1 MSYPGFQPNQQAQL
15 FAQTAQASASRAAQQ
30 NAAYGASLN
39 HRRAHYPS
47 PRRGALGLFGRL
59 VSMIF
64 TTIVLLIM
72 AVVALVVLSSV
83 DPSLAEPLW
92 HWLDGLG

>member
-1 MSYPGFQPNQQAQL
+1 MTYPGFQANQQAQQ
-15 FAQTAQASASRAAQQ
+15 FAQTSSASASRAAQQ

-39 HRRAHYPS
+39 HRRTHYPAA
-47 PRRGALGLFGRL
+47 RRGPLGLFGRL

-72 AVVALVVLSSV
+72 AGIALVVLSSV
-83 DPSLAEPLW
+83 DPSLVEPVW

>member
-1 MSYPGFQPNQQAQL
+1 MSYPGFQPNHQAQL
-15 FAQTAQASASRAAQQ
+15 FAQTAQASANRAAQQ

-39 HRRAHYPS
+39 HRRTHYPT
-47 PRRGALGLFGRL
+47 PRRGPMGLFGRL

-64 TTIVLLIM
+64 TTIVLMIM

-83 DPSLAEPLW
+83 DPSLVEPVW
-92 HWLDGLG
+92 HWLDQLG